1 MTRRGRRVRRQV
13 HPFSEDP
20 GVPDWRGQP
29 LCTCGQPQDGR
40 THQLP
45 DINPDV
51 AAEEARR
58 LGEHP
63 DREDDTDG

>member
-1 MTRRGRRVRRQV
+1 VSRRTAPKRPV
-13 HPFSEDP
+13 HPWQADP
-20 GVPDWRGQP
+20 GVTDWRGQP
-29 LCTCGQPQDGR
+29 LCTCGQPQNAS

-45 DINPDV
+45 DNPA

-63 DREDDTDG
+63 EREDDTDG